1 MTDVIQ
7 NQDQAEPELSA
18 ADEQVLRELTERA
31 RTGGLKLT
39 GEGGLLGR
47 LTKMVIEGALEG
59 ELDDHLGY
67 GKHDPE
73 GRDGG
78 NSRNGRRAKT
88 VLTDTGPVEIS
99 VPRDRDSSFEPKI
112 VARRQRRLTGVDEM
126 VISLSAKGL
135 THGEIAAHLA
145 EVYGAEVSK
154 QTITTITDRV
164 MEGLAEWQSRPLDP
178 VYAVVFIDAINV
190 KIREGQVA
198 NRPIYLALGVTVDG
212 ERDVLGLWA
221 GEHGDGEGAKYWMR
235 VCSEIKNRGTRD
247 VLMVVCD
254 GLKGLPDAVNAVWEK
269 TIVQTC
275 IVHLLRNS
283 FRYASK
289 RDWAQ
294 IARDLKPVYNAASE
308 SEALDRFAEFSGKWE
323 KRYPAIIRLWENAWA
338 EFVPFLQFDR
348 EIRTVICTTNAIE
361 SINARL
367 RRAVN
372 ARGHFLSVTW
382 NQGPGSGS
390 LRYGLAGN
398 WKESPC
404 PWSSSRRS
412 GPCWA
417 GTSWRP
423 AGCGSGPTWDVH
435 PGRSTLTHAGWRSTW
450 TSASGRTLTRP
461 RPIAPTLRCSSAS

>member
-1 MTDVIQ
+1 MTNVTTGRDQDV
-7 NQDQAEPELSA
+7 AELSA
-18 ADEQVLRELTERA
+18 ADEQVLRELTGRA
-31 RTGGLKLT
+31 RAGGLQLT
-39 GEGGLLGR
+39 GEGGLLGQ
-47 LTKMVIEGALEG
+47 LTEMVLERAREG
-59 ELDDHLGY
+59 ELADYLGY

-78 NSRNGRRAKT
+78 NSRNGHRAKT
-88 VLTDTGPVEIS
+88 MLTETGPVEIS

-112 VARRQRRLTGVDEM
+112 VAKRQRRLTGVDEM

-164 MEGLAEWQSRPLDP
+164 MDGLAGWQSRPLDP
-178 VYAVVFIDAINV
+178 VYAVICIDAINV

-221 GEHGDGEGAKYWMR
+221 GEHGDGEGAKFWLR
-235 VCSEIKNRGTRD
+235 VLTEIKNRGVRD
-247 VLMVVCD
+247 VCLLVCD
-254 GLKGLPDAVNAVWEK
+254 GLKGLPDAVGAVWEK

-275 IVHLLRNS
+275 IVHLLRNT
-283 FRYASK
+283 FKYASK

-294 IARDLKPVYNAASE
+294 LAKDLKPVYPAASE

-338 EFVPFLQFDR
+338 EFVPFLRFDR
-348 EIRTVICTTNAIE
+348 ETRTGICTTNAIE

-372 ARGHFLSVTW
+372 ARGHFPTEQAALKCLYLAIMSLDPTGRGRQRWTNRWKAALNAFDITFDGRLS
-382 NQGPGSGS
+382 
-390 LRYGLAGN
+390 AGR
-398 WKESPC
+398 K
-404 PWSSSRRS
+404 
-412 GPCWA
+412 
-417 GTSWRP
+417 
-423 AGCGSGPTWDVH
+423 
-435 PGRSTLTHAGWRSTW
+435 
-450 TSASGRTLTRP
+450 
-461 RPIAPTLRCSSAS
+461 